1 MILLIGIKNS
11 KPKRIDNSNDIG
23 FVCNNK
29 KGKRFVLLDD
39 LDELSAI
46 TSDLKVLTYLK
57 VLTQEDFEGGYISEI
72 FSAQTKVTVDM
83 YLTELQIDKVKKLES
98 VMKKVCL

>member
-83 YLTELQIDKVKKLES
+83 YLTELQIDKVKKLS
-98 VMKKVCL
+98 NFLTR